1 MGDGVWVAETIR
13 LFVSTVFLRPYV
25 FLFLALYLWAAAA
38 AIGWRRTAL
47 FTAIAWAVAFTAE
60 YSSTRNGIPFGFY
73 SYIPATK
80 GRELWISN
88 IPFMDSLSF
97 TFLAYVSFV
106 LAQWLRLPNDASER
120 EVKDVRRSWPVLGLT
135 AFLFMLIDVVIDPL
149 ALRGDRWF
157 LGKIYEYPSPGIYF
171 GVPLTNFLGWGVV
184 GFVVIALFQ
193 QLDRVLR
200 AERTSGGGVRPI
212 FLGAALYFLILV
224 FNLCMTFAIGEYLLG
239 TVGILL
245 YVPITWLFLTRYWSM
260 SPVRSFVSRGAL
272 WS

>member
-1 MGDGVWVAETIR
+1 MGEAIG
-13 LFVSTVFLRPYV
+13 LFLSTVLLRPYV

-47 FTAIAWAVAFTAE
+47 FTAIAWVVAFAAE

-73 SYIPATK
+73 SYIPATR

-88 IPFMDSLSF
+88 VPFMDSLSF
-97 TFLAYVSFV
+97 TFLAYVSFA
-106 LAQWLRLPNDASER
+106 LAQCLRLPSGAGAR
-120 EVKDVRRSWPVLGLT
+120 EVNEVRRSWSVLGLT
-135 AFLFMLIDVVIDPL
+135 AFLFMLIDVVIDPV

-157 LGKIYEYPSPGIYF
+157 LGKIYEYPTPGIYF

-193 QLDRVLR
+193 RLDRVLR
-200 AERTSGGGVRPI
+200 AERTSGRGVRPI
-212 FLGAALYFLILV
+212 LRGAALYFLILV
-224 FNLCMTFAIGEYLLG
+224 FNLGMTFAIGEYLLG

-245 YVPITWLFLTRYWSM
+245 YAPVTWLFLKRYWGL
-260 SPVRSFVSRGAL
+260 SPVHSLVNRGAL
-272 WS
+272 SS

>member
-1 MGDGVWVAETIR
+1 MGEAIG
-13 LFVSTVFLRPYV
+13 LFLSTVLLRPYV

-88 IPFMDSLSF
+88 VPFMDSLSF
-97 TFLAYVSFV
+97 TFLAYVSFA
-106 LAQWLRLPNDASER
+106 LAQWLRLPSGAGTR
-120 EVKDVRRSWPVLGLT
+120 EVKEVRRSWPVLGLT

-200 AERTSGGGVRPI
+200 AERTSGRGVRPI
-212 FLGAALYFLILV
+212 FLGAGLYFLILA

-260 SPVRSFVSRGAL
+260 SPVHSFVSRGAM
-272 WS
+272 SS

>member
-1 MGDGVWVAETIR
+1 MAEVVA
-13 LFVSTVFLRPYV
+13 LFVSTVLLRPYV
-25 FLFLALYLWAAAA
+25 FLFLALYVWAAAA

-47 FTAIAWAVAFTAE
+47 FTAIAWTVAFAAE

-73 SYIPATK
+73 SYIPATR

-88 IPFMDSLSF
+88 VPFMDSLSF
-97 TFLAYVSFV
+97 TFLAYVSFA
-106 LAQWLRLPNDASER
+106 LAQWLRLPSGAGTRAVNE
-120 EVKDVRRSWPVLGLT
+120 VRRSWPVLGLM

-171 GVPLTNFLGWGVV
+171 GVPLANFFGWGVV
-184 GFVVIALFQ
+184 GLLITALFQ
-193 QLDRVLR
+193 RLDRALP
-200 AERTSGGGVRPI
+200 AEESSSRGVRPI

-245 YVPITWLFLTRYWSM
+245 YVPIIWLFLTRYWSV
-260 SPVRSFVSRGAL
+260 SPVHSFVSRGAM
-272 WS
+272 SS

>member
-1 MGDGVWVAETIR
+1 MAEVVA
-13 LFVSTVFLRPYV
+13 LFVSTVLLRPYV

-88 IPFMDSLSF
+88 VPFMDSLSF
-97 TFLAYVSFV
+97 TFLAYVSFA
-106 LAQWLRLPNDASER
+106 LAQWLRLPSDAGAR
-120 EVKDVRRSWPVLGLT
+120 EVKGVRRSWPVLGLT

-245 YVPITWLFLTRYWSM
+245 YVPITWLFLTRYWST
-260 SPVRSFVSRGAL
+260 SPVHSFVSTGVV
-272 WS
+272 SS

>member
-1 MGDGVWVAETIR
+1 MGEAIG
-13 LFVSTVFLRPYV
+13 LFVSTVLLRPYV

-88 IPFMDSLSF
+88 VPFMDSLSF
-97 TFLAYVSFV
+97 TFLAYVSFA
-106 LAQWLRLPNDASER
+106 LAQWLRLPNDAGAR

-157 LGKIYEYPSPGIYF
+157 LGQDLRISKPWHLFWRSTDKLPRVGCGRVRGYRP
-171 GVPLTNFLGWGVV
+171 VPTARSRPAGRG
-184 GFVVIALFQ
+184 G
-193 QLDRVLR
+193 RR
-200 AERTSGGGVRPI
+200 AGGVRPI

-260 SPVRSFVSRGAL
+260 SPVHSFVSRGAM

>member
-1 MGDGVWVAETIR
+1 MAEVVA
-13 LFVSTVFLRPYV
+13 LFVSTVLLRPYV

-47 FTAIAWAVAFTAE
+47 FTAIAWAVAFAAE

-88 IPFMDSLSF
+88 VPFMDSLSF
-97 TFLAYVSFV
+97 TFLAYVSFS
-106 LAQWLRLPNDASER
+106 LAQWLRLPSGAGTR
-120 EVKDVRRSWPVLGLT
+120 EVKEVRRSWPVLGLT

-224 FNLCMTFAIGEYLLG
+224 FNLGMTFAIGEYLLG

-260 SPVRSFVSRGAL
+260 SPVHSFVSRGAM
-272 WS
+272 SS

>member
-1 MGDGVWVAETIR
+1 MAEVVA
-13 LFVSTVFLRPYV
+13 LFVSTVLLRPYV

-88 IPFMDSLSF
+88 VPFMDSLSF
-97 TFLAYVSFV
+97 TFLAYVSFS
-106 LAQWLRLPNDASER
+106 LAQWLRLPSGAGTR
-120 EVKDVRRSWPVLGLT
+120 EVKEVRRSWPVLGLT

-224 FNLCMTFAIGEYLLG
+224 FNLGMTFAIGEYLLG

-260 SPVRSFVSRGAL
+260 SPVHSFVSRGAM
-272 WS
+272 SS

>member
-1 MGDGVWVAETIR
+1 MTETIG
-13 LFVSTVFLRPYV
+13 LIIYTVLLRPYV

-47 FTAIAWAVAFTAE
+47 FTAIAWVVAFAAE

-73 SYIPATK
+73 SYIPATR
-80 GRELWISN
+80 GRELWIGN
-88 IPFMDSLSF
+88 VPFMDSLSF
-97 TFLAYVSFV
+97 TFLAYVSFA
-106 LAQWLRLPNDASER
+106 LAQCLRLPIGTGAR
-120 EVKDVRRSWPVLGLT
+120 EVNEVRRSWPVLGLT

-193 QLDRVLR
+193 RLDRALP
-200 AERTSGGGVRPI
+200 AEESSSRGVRPI
-212 FLGAALYFLILV
+212 FLGAALYLLILV

-260 SPVRSFVSRGAL
+260 SPVHSFVSRGAM
-272 WS
+272 SS

>member
-1 MGDGVWVAETIR
+1 MGEAIG
-13 LFVSTVFLRPYV
+13 LFVSTVLLRPYV

-88 IPFMDSLSF
+88 VPFMDSLSF
-97 TFLAYVSFV
+97 TFLAYVSFA
-106 LAQWLRLPNDASER
+106 LAQWLRLPSDAGAR
-120 EVKDVRRSWPVLGLT
+120 EVKEVRRSWPVLGLT

-184 GFVVIALFQ
+184 GFVAIGLFQ

-200 AERTSGGGVRPI
+200 AERTGRGVRPI

-224 FNLCMTFAIGEYLLG
+224 FNLGMTFAIGEYLLG

-245 YVPITWLFLTRYWSM
+245 YVPIIWLFLTRYWSL
-260 SPVRSFVSRGAL
+260 SPVHSFVSRGAM
-272 WS
+272 SS

>member
-1 MGDGVWVAETIR
+1 MGEAIG
-13 LFVSTVFLRPYV
+13 LFLSTVLLRPYV

-38 AIGWRRTAL
+38 AIGWRRTAV

-88 IPFMDSLSF
+88 VPFMDSLSF
-97 TFLAYVSFV
+97 TFLAYVSFA
-106 LAQWLRLPNDASER
+106 LAQWLRLPNDAGAR

-184 GFVVIALFQ
+184 GFLIIALFQ
-193 QLDRVLR
+193 RLDRVLR
-200 AERTSGGGVRPI
+200 AERTSDDGVRPI

-239 TVGILL
+239 MVGIFL
-245 YVPITWLFLTRYWSM
+245 YAPITWLFLTRYWSM
-260 SPVRSFVSRGAL
+260 SPVHSFVSRGAM
-272 WS
+272 SS

>member
-1 MGDGVWVAETIR
+1 MGEVTG
-13 LFVSTVFLRPYV
+13 LFLSTVLLRPYV

-47 FTAIAWAVAFTAE
+47 FTAIAWAVAFAAE
-60 YSSTRNGIPFGFY
+60 YSSTRTGIPFGFY
-73 SYIPATK
+73 SYIPATR

-88 IPFMDSLSF
+88 VPFMDSLSF
-97 TFLAYVSFV
+97 TFLAYVSFA
-106 LAQWLRLPNDASER
+106 LAQWLRLPSGAGTR
-120 EVKDVRRSWPVLGLT
+120 EVKEVRRSWPVLGLT

-157 LGKIYEYPSPGIYF
+157 LGKLYEYPSPGIYF

-184 GFVVIALFQ
+184 GLVIIALFQ
-193 QLDRVLR
+193 GFDRALP
-200 AERTSGGGVRPI
+200 AEATSGRGIGPI
-212 FLGAALYFLILV
+212 FLCAALYYLILV

-245 YVPITWLFLTRYWSM
+245 YVPITWSFITRYWRM
-260 SPVRSFVSRGAL
+260 SPVHSFINRGVM
-272 WS
+272 SS

>member
-1 MGDGVWVAETIR
+1 MGEAIG
-13 LFVSTVFLRPYV
+13 LFVSTVLLRPYV
-25 FLFLALYLWAAAA
+25 FLFLVLYLWAASS

-47 FTAIAWAVAFTAE
+47 FTAIAWTVAFAAE
-60 YSSTRNGIPFGFY
+60 YSSTRNGVPFGFY
-73 SYIPATK
+73 SYIPATR

-88 IPFMDSLSF
+88 VPFMDSLSF
-97 TFLAYVSFV
+97 TFLAYVSFA
-106 LAQWLRLPNDASER
+106 LAQWLRLPSGAGTR
-120 EVKDVRRSWPVLGLT
+120 EVNEVRRSWPVLGLT

-184 GFVVIALFQ
+184 GFVVIGLFQ
-193 QLDRVLR
+193 RLDRALP
-200 AERTSGGGVRPI
+200 AEEGSSRGVRPI

-245 YVPITWLFLTRYWSM
+245 YVPITRLFLTRYWSV
-260 SPVRSFVSRGAL
+260 SPVHSFVNRGAL
-272 WS
+272 SS